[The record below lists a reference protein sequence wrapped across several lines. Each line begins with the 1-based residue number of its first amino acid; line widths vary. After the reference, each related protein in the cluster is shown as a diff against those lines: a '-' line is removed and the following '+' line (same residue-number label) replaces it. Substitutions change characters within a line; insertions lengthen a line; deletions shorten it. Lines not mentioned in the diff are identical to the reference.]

1 MRKPQKR
8 VMAMSERSGKNRLF
22 PGGREHE
29 AIAGRPQVVLR
40 DRETS
45 LTGVG
50 RSGLIRAFLLS
61 ERKLVKGFAF
71 RPSGRRR
78 AAPLAVLMALM
89 LLFTFCACG
98 QADIAAYENEAITI
112 HGLQEE
118 DFTVT
123 PAELMA
129 MKCVSRQDT
138 GATAKAGTVRAYG
151 PLLTT
156 FLEHYGY
163 SLEQIDRVRFY
174 CKDEY
179 KVVLK
184 DEYLTDYEIILSVA
198 SGSKALGEK
207 EQPLRIL
214 VPEAESSKWAYGI
227 TDIEFELK
235 AE

>member
-1 MRKPQKR
+1 MVQQQKQ
-8 VMAMSERSGKNRLF
+8 VMAVKAEASQKTHGNRGLLVKGLGVCEEFRS
-22 PGGREHE
+22 P
-29 AIAGRPQVVLR
+29 
-40 DRETS
+40 
-45 LTGVG
+45 
-50 RSGLIRAFLLS
+50 
-61 ERKLVKGFAF
+61 ERKLDN
-71 RPSGRRR
+71 RISGKPGRKQTVVM
-78 AAPLAVLMALM
+78 AALMALM

-98 QADIAAYENEAITI
+98 QADIAAYENETITI

-138 GATAKAGTVRAYG
+138 GATAKAGTVKAYG

-184 DEYLTDYEIILSVA
+184 DEYLNDYDIILSVA
-198 SGSKALGEK
+198 SGSEALGEK
-207 EQPLRIL
+207 ERPLRIL

-227 TDIEFELK
+227 TDIEFERK
-235 AE
+235 